1 MKIFKGI
8 LVSSIALTT
17 FTGIGS
23 MFPSEGSNV
32 AYAASNKQ
40 MKSNVHKQI
49 AKQLIVK
56 FKNEANLPSKD
67 GIEKVIKEEKR
78 DAELMGIF
86 DKYPNLTLNRL
97 FQSLKPTEIKN
108 LGEEIK
114 ESDHISSNLLNYY
127 SVEASGNIDLQTL
140 LVQFE
145 KSSLVESAYLQ
156 EKEAPPETKLPALS
170 VNPYDEPR
178 LARQGYLEAAPLGIN
193 ASYAWS
199 IKGGD
204 GKGTTFTDMEY
215 GWLLNHEDLVNQKI
229 ELISGQN
236 KSEHHDH
243 GTSVLGIVSAEDNNK
258 GGIGIAPKAKVKVVS
273 QIRDNGSYNTADA
286 ILSAVQHLQAGDVL
300 LLEAQ
305 ATYDGYGDKYL
316 PVEVKPDIFDA
327 IRMGVNKGIIIIEA
341 GANGGNDLDQFRDRN
356 GKQVLNRNSPDFKD
370 SGAIIVG
377 AASARVPHKRSSFSN
392 YGSRVDVYGWGNAVD
407 TTDAKPNQFMTNL
420 YTSSF
425 AGTSS
430 ASPII
435 AGAAASIQGIA
446 KANLGKVYTPSQL
459 RSILSNSKT
468 GTKSNDPTADK
479 IGVLPD
485 LKAILSNLGFSP
497 NLSNNSAIVFPE
509 EQERNKGNE
518 GNEGSTIIFP
528 EENANNKEK
537 RDSGFIFPEENSN
550 NKEKGNSGI
559 VFPEENAND
568 KEKRG
573 SDFVFPEE
581 NANNKEKGDSSFV
594 FPE

>member
-1 MKIFKGI
+1 MIGIFFGKILKNIFEVHILKIFKGI
-8 LVSSIALTT
+8 LISSIALTT
-17 FTGIGS
+17 FTGLGDIFS
-23 MFPSEGSNV
+23 SKESSI
-32 AYAASNKQ
+32 AYAASNNYSNEQIKSDVNKQ
-40 MKSNVHKQI
+40 
-49 AKQLIVK
+49 ATKQLIVK

-67 GIEKVIKEEKR
+67 GIEKYILEEKY
-78 DAELMGIF
+78 DAKLTEIF
-86 DKYPNLTLNRL
+86 TEFPNITLNRL
-97 FQSLKPTEIKN
+97 FRSLNPTEIKN
-108 LGEEIK
+108 LGEEVQ
-114 ESDHISSNLLNYY
+114 ETDHSSSNLLNYY
-127 SVEASGNIDLQTL
+127 SVQAPVDVNVQTL
-140 LVQFE
+140 LIKFE
-145 KSSLVESAYLQ
+145 KSPLVETAYLQ
-156 EKEAPPETKLPALS
+156 EKQAPPEVQLPALS

-178 LARQGYLEAAPLGIN
+178 LERQGYLEAAPLGIN
-193 ASYAWS
+193 APYAWS

-204 GKGTTFTDMEY
+204 GKGTTFVDMEY
-215 GWLLNHEDLVNQKI
+215 GWLVNHEDLVNQNI

-258 GGIGIAPKAKVKVVS
+258 GNIGIAPRAKVKVVS

-286 ILSAVQHLQAGDVL
+286 ILSAVSNLQASDIL

-305 ATYDGYGDKYL
+305 ATYDGYGEKYL

-327 IRMGVNKGIIIIEA
+327 IRLGVNKGIIIVEA

-377 AASARVPHKRSSFSN
+377 AASARVPHTRSYFSN
-392 YGSRVDVYGWGNAVD
+392 YGSRIDVYGWGNAID
-407 TTDAKPNQFMTNL
+407 TTDAKANQYMTNL

-425 AGTSS
+425 GGTSG

-446 KANLGKVYTPSQL
+446 KANSGKMYTPSQL
-459 RSILSNSKT
+459 RQILSNPHT
-468 GTKSNDPTADK
+468 GTKSKDPISDK

-497 NLSNNSAIVFPE
+497 NLSNDSPIVFPE
-509 EQERNKGNE
+509 DPGLNRADEK
-518 GNEGSTIIFP
+518 STITFP
-528 EENANNKEK
+528 EENKNNE
-537 RDSGFIFPEENSN
+537 
-550 NKEKGNSGI
+550 EKGG
-559 VFPEENAND
+559 
-568 KEKRG
+568 
-573 SDFVFPEE
+573 
-581 NANNKEKGDSSFV
+581 SSFV